1 MYYRCFVMK
10 DRTRRL
16 ELGKMLLD
24 VSKFIST
31 IVVVGGI
38 VSDRVRVELIV
49 LGVLMA
55 VGFAGI
61 GFQVIPLEEN

>member
-1 MYYRCFVMK
+1 M
-10 DRTRRL
+10 RRI

>member
-1 MYYRCFVMK
+1 M
-10 DRTRRL
+10 RRL